1 MQGISSATP
10 THRFEKLPCCTLALH
25 ILCTNTEAHWVLQ
38 GVPREG
44 AGWMHPQRRETGDV
58 LFQFMLGPVGGL
70 CAAEQT
76 SSAGASH
83 EGIGLGRFSAGE
95 GVVRVGIFR
104 EQWSLKHCTDWGSFE
119 TFPCP
124 QKGDPPLKHLQALGS
139 PPGTISKTFSSSCC
153 LCTCLPPVALTWQC
167 LKLLPLVS
175 PPTSASDV
183 LSLLDAGEDGPARP
197 RALRGAL
204 SSHGSSQSREICQ
217 CSLCPGAG
225 GALELQSPPQDTAKS
240 PCGQWL
246 LPSCTARGNPLR
258 ALHREMRIRPRV
270 FLLGFYSCAVPT
282 ARLVGSSV
290 DIFQGAQNSTDLFS
304 RRVRLPV
311 SRGNAF
317 RSLPDFS
324 ALWVREL
331 DTVVSVRWGMFSV

>member
-25 ILCTNTEAHWVLQ
+25 ILCTNTEAHWVLH

-44 AGWMHPQRRETGDV
+44 AGWIHPQRRETGDV
-58 LFQFMLGPVGGL
+58 LFQFTLGPVGGL

-76 SSAGASH
+76 SSAGVSQ
-83 EGIGLGRFSAGE
+83 EGICLGRFSAA

-124 QKGDPPLKHLQALGS
+124 RKGDPPLKHLQALGS

-167 LKLLPLVS
+167 LKLLPLIS

-183 LSLLDAGEDGPARP
+183 PSLLDAGEDGRAQPW
-197 RALRGAL
+197 ALRGAL
-204 SSHGSSQSREICQ
+204 SSHGSSQSVEICQ
-217 CSLCPGAG
+217 CSLCPVSG
-225 GALELQSPPQDTAKS
+225 GALELQSPSQDH
-240 PCGQWL
+240 CQ
-246 LPSCTARGNPLR
+246 
-258 ALHREMRIRPRV
+258 
-270 FLLGFYSCAVPT
+270 VP
-282 ARLVGSSV
+282 
-290 DIFQGAQNSTDLFS
+290 
-304 RRVRLPV
+304 
-311 SRGNAF
+311 
-317 RSLPDFS
+317 
-324 ALWVREL
+324 
-331 DTVVSVRWGMFSV
+331 M